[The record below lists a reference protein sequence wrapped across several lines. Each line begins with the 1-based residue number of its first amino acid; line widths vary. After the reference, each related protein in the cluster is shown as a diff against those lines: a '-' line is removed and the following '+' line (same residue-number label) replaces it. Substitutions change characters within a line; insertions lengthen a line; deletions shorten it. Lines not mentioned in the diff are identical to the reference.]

1 MPETLIALSLTED
14 EIELL
19 LEALAF
25 LMEEASDLTGDDE
38 IRLQDLMMRLETHSD
53 QPVESEDE

>member
-38 IRLQDLMMRLETHSD
+38 IRLQDLMMRLETHSG